1 MRKKMSPSHISEV
14 ISEVISIL
22 ISNPHT
28 MKQKKNELWKLDL
41 LEVKFTKASP
51 RFPNTKKLL
60 NAKNNSQLLKKLP
73 QTRDEARAQ
82 IKALKSDLFSKK
94 FHGSK
99 TKLLREVQKKVK
111 TDQRAWTKKE
121 KSLTKFFKVPANV
134 ELMVTSKLIKLVFA
148 TILTSKDLKTTPPDY
163 ITGDLRDLF
172 TDKLGKAHPSSFFI
186 TYCQNDNALNGYISK
201 LWNSKEIKAL
211 IGEIEWSF
219 RKIRGD
225 LTQAEKDARA
235 KLTGQKVKSTVGEK
249 DEENESDG
257 SESDDESDE
266 SGSDADSEMDAEE
279 AFDKYAAYD
288 NLVGDSDDEQTF
300 QPDPNVNY
308 NEVTDEEASD
318 DDDDEIDSGVDS
330 DNDSDSKADSSSK
343 KYNLPELATG
353 YFSGGSDDEELK
365 EDKVVK
371 EATTVRKNRR
381 GQRARQKIWEQK
393 YGSKANHVKKERDR
407 IASEREQKQMEF
419 EERQKRREAKAAAA
433 QKYTS
438 SVPTESAPVQ
448 TAVHP
453 SWEAKKRQEEK
464 LKNVKFQ
471 GKKITFD

>member
-1 MRKKMSPSHISEV
+1 
-14 ISEVISIL
+14 
-22 ISNPHT
+22 

-82 IKALKSDLFSKK
+82 IKALKSELFSKK

-121 KSLTKFFKVPANV
+121 KSLAKFFKVPTNI
-134 ELMVTSKLIKLVFA
+134 ELMVTSRLIKLVFA
-148 TILTSKDLKTTPPDY
+148 TILTTKDLKTTPPDY
-163 ITGDLRDLF
+163 ISADLRDLF
-172 TDKLGKAHPSSFFI
+172 TEKLGKAHPSSFFI

-235 KLTGQKVKSTVGEK
+235 KLTGQKVKSTVSEK
-249 DEENESDG
+249 DEDG
-257 SESDDESDE
+257 SESESDDESDE

-279 AFDKYAAYD
+279 AYDKFAAYD

-308 NEVTDEEASD
+308 NEVTDEEASE
-318 DDDDEIDSGVDS
+318 DEMDS
-330 DNDSDSKADSSSK
+330 DVGSDSK

-371 EATTVRKNRR
+371 EVTTVRKNRR

-407 IASEREQKQMEF
+407 MASEREQKQKEF
-419 EERQKRREAKAAAA
+419 EERQRRREAKAVAA

-438 SVPTESAPVQ
+438 SVSTETAPVQ

-453 SWEAKKRQEEK
+453 SWEAKKKQEEK